1 MYIEKIKYLSEGLY
15 DFDTLP
21 VNSEKDLIEASKK
34 MKDEFLKFNNIHSFV
49 TKKVKIFLKNL

>member
-49 TKKVKIFLKNL
+49 TKKVKIF